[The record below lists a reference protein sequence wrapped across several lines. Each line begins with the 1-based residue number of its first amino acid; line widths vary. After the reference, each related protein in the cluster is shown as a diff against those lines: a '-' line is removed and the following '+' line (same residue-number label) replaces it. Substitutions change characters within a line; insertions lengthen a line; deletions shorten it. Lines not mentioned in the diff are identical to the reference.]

1 MRSAHVTDST
11 ANAEFSRSDYRT
23 QMQSLAS
30 DSLGLLSPT
39 GVADVTGE
47 SALNGFPRFNA
58 RRDLLLKLLLQAA
71 AAFSDTQRFR
81 LQRRAAARP

>member
-1 MRSAHVTDST
+1 MRSAHVTDIT
-11 ANAEFSRSDYRT
+11 ANAEFSRLDYRT

-47 SALNGFPRFNA
+47 RS
-58 RRDLLLKLLLQAA
+58 
-71 AAFSDTQRFR
+71 
-81 LQRRAAARP
+81 